1 MEKKEFFI
9 LIKMNFSSDS
19 KEFFKLYFYRGKV
32 YHQKSSIVFNS
43 FLHAIFWLEIHW
55 LCGLIH
61 VVWIWST
68 RSKSSKSSPMSH
80 GKRCLQETLKNV
92 PKSKDK
98 AERLVH
104 VLDISIFTIYTSI
117 EHTVFAHSRTHPN
130 KSQPSSL
137 RK

>member
-61 VVWIWST
+61 VVWIRIDLHGLKAPNLVPCPMERGVCKKLSKMYQNPKTKPKVST
-68 RSKSSKSSPMSH
+68 CIRHIHIYDIYKYWTHRIRSF
-80 GKRCLQETLKNV
+80 
-92 PKSKDK
+92 KDP
-98 AERLVH
+98 L
-104 VLDISIFTIYTSI
+104 
-117 EHTVFAHSRTHPN
+117 P
-130 KSQPSSL
+130 Q
-137 RK
+137 